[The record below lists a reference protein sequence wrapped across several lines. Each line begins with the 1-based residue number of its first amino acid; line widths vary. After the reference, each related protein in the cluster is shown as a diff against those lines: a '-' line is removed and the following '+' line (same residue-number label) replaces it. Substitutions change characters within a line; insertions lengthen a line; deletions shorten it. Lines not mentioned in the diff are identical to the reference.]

1 MSIEKW
7 LSKDSK
13 EKREKIEKLY
23 KELPKEKV
31 LELKKKKIQDLKKK
45 NREEE
50 VDKIETDSII
60 SDIIEFKNW
69 MNQRTYLK
77 GDLDKIA
84 VKIQNLNRKLTLRNK
99 ELQLNDTKVH
109 LIKQFRKIPPK
120 FLDERTRIAINKKL
134 NGAKRTNSD
143 NYYLRK
149 LKSTIGE
156 KLNEAN
162 YYELLKVILEL

>member
-23 KELPKEKV
+23 KELPNEKV

-50 VDKIETDSII
+50 VDIIESDSVIGK
-60 SDIIEFKNW
+60 IIEFKNW
-69 MNQRTYLK
+69 LNQRTYLK

-84 VKIQNLNRKLTLRNK
+84 VRIQNLNRKLTLRNK
-99 ELQLNDTKVH
+99 ELQLNNTRAH
-109 LIKQFRKIPPK
+109 LIEQFRK
-120 FLDERTRIAINKKL
+120 
-134 NGAKRTNSD
+134 
-143 NYYLRK
+143 
-149 LKSTIGE
+149 
-156 KLNEAN
+156 
-162 YYELLKVILEL
+162 